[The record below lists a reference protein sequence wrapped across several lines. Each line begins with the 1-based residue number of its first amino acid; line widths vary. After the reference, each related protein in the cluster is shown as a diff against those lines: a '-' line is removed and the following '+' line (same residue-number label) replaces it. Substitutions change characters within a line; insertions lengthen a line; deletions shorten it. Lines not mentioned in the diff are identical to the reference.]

1 MGILTVI
8 SAISTIK
15 SLLPSSQ
22 TTNSLLSTV
31 EKFIDGKAS
40 KEELDAEEAKLA
52 LSAEAK
58 LALAQIKLN
67 TSEAKHTSVFVSGW
81 RPFVGWVGAIG
92 FAMLAIVFPL
102 LQFFFPEA
110 GTPDLDSNLVLT
122 ILGGMLGIG
131 GLRTFEKLKGVG
143 RNSLKDY

>member
-1 MGILTVI
+1 MGILTI
-8 SAISTIK
+8 LSAISTIK
-15 SLLPSSQ
+15 SLLPSSN
-22 TTNSLLSTV
+22 TTSGLLNVV
-31 EKFIDGKAS
+31 EKFVDGKAS
-40 KEELDAEEAKLA
+40 KAELESEENKHA
-52 LSAEAK
+52 LSAEVK

-67 TSEAKHTSVFVSGW
+67 TTESKHPSIFVAGW

-102 LQFFFPEA
+102 LQFFLPEA

-131 GLRTFEKLKGVG
+131 GLRTFEKLKGVN
-143 RNSLKDY
+143 RNNLKDY

>member
-1 MGILTVI
+1 MSILTVL

-22 TTNSLLSTV
+22 TTASLLSTV

-40 KEELDAEEAKLA
+40 MEELEAEERKSA
-52 LSAEAK
+52 LSAEVQ

-67 TSEAKHTSVFVSGW
+67 TKESRHVSVFVAGW

-92 FAMLAIVFPL
+92 FAMLAIIFPL
-102 LQFFFPEA
+102 LQFFLPEA

-131 GLRTFEKLKGVG
+131 GLRTFEKLKGVH
-143 RNSLKDY
+143 RNNLEDF

>member
-1 MGILTVI
+1 MSILTVL

-15 SLLPSSQ
+15 SLLPSSS
-22 TTNSLLSTV
+22 TTSSLLKTV

-40 KEELDAEEAKLA
+40 KEELESEEARHA
-52 LSAEAK
+52 LSAEVQ

-67 TSEAKHTSVFVSGW
+67 TTESHHPSVFVAGW

-92 FAMLAIVFPL
+92 FAMIAIIFPL

-131 GLRTFEKLKGVG
+131 GLRTFEKLKGVN